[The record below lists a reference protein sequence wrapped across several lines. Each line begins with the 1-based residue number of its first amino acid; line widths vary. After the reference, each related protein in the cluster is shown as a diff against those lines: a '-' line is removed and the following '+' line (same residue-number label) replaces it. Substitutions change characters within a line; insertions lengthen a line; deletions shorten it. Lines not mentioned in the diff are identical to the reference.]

1 MIANGS
7 ISISRSVTQSPKNPK
22 LHLLIDAMPWNNR
35 DLLPLIKTFKIQYI
49 PKFQYRKDKMLLIKK
64 ALHPLIKGFWT
75 REQKKLLF
83 SHYGESFF
91 LTVYLNARPDG
102 KITVIPSYAEHKS
115 CFHLIY
121 CSTPNYLF

>member
-1 MIANGS
+1 MYNILLYLTTRMFLYQQLKILDLIANGS

-91 LTVYLNARPDG
+91 LTVYNQ
-102 KITVIPSYAEHKS
+102 
-115 CFHLIY
+115 F
-121 CSTPNYLF
+121 PN